1 MEGILPAY
9 RTWLRR
15 HLASAMPLLADRGA
29 STALPPLRGAGCAQD
44 DSADRALIKNMAHK
58 ITLIPGDG
66 IGPEVTRAAVR
77 ILEATG
83 VKFEWETFIAGAE
96 AFEKYKEYIPK
107 ELTESIERTHVGLKG
122 PVSTPIG
129 GGFASINVALRQKFE
144 LYANFRPIRNLPH
157 IPTRYPD
164 VDLII
169 VRENTESL
177 YSGLEHEVV
186 PGVVESLKI
195 ITEKA
200 STRIARF
207 AFEYARKNNRKKIH
221 AIHKANIMKLSDGLF
236 LRCARTVAKDYPEIT
251 YGEHIVDN
259 TCMQLVMNP
268 YQYDM
273 LVMENLY
280 GDIISDLCAA
290 FVGGLGFVPSANLGD
305 HCAIF
310 EAVHGSAPDIAG
322 KNLANPTAI
331 LRSAL
336 LMLRH
341 LGEHDA
347 ALKIRNALEK
357 VYRTREKL
365 TRDVGGNA
373 GTSEFADFIIEAM
386 ESGADA
392 QSAVE
397 SSHV

>member
-1 MEGILPAY
+1 MSY
-9 RTWLRR
+9 
-15 HLASAMPLLADRGA
+15 
-29 STALPPLRGAGCAQD
+29 
-44 DSADRALIKNMAHK
+44 KV
-58 ITLIPGDG
+58 TLIPGDG
-66 IGPEVTRAAVR
+66 IGPEVVNATVR

-83 VKFEWETFIAGAE
+83 VKFEWESFAAGAE

-122 PVSTPIG
+122 PVTTPIG
-129 GGFASINVALRQKFE
+129 GGFSSINVALRRQFE
-144 LYANFRPIRNLPH
+144 LFANFRPIINLPGV
-157 IPTRYPD
+157 PTRYPG
-164 VDLII
+164 VDLIV
-169 VRENTESL
+169 VRENTEGL
-177 YSGLEHEVV
+177 YSGIEHEVV

-207 AFEYARKNNRKKIH
+207 AFEYARREHRKKIH

-236 LRCARTVAKDYPEIT
+236 IRCSRNISKEYPEIT

-273 LVMENLY
+273 LLLENLY

-290 FVGGLGFVPSANLGD
+290 FVGGLGLVPGANFG
-305 HCAIF
+305 HQCAIF

-322 KNLANPTAI
+322 KDLANPTAV

-341 LGEHDA
+341 LGEVQTANHIDA
-347 ALKIRNALEK
+347 ALVR
-357 VYRTREKL
+357 VYTEREHV
-365 TRDVGGNA
+365 TRDVGGTA
-373 GTSEFADFIIEAM
+373 GTSEFADAVIEALHTIPPPQA
-386 ESGADA
+386 EL
-392 QSAVE
+392 QEVQT
-397 SSHV
+397 

>member
-1 MEGILPAY
+1 M
-9 RTWLRR
+9 
-15 HLASAMPLLADRGA
+15 S
-29 STALPPLRGAGCAQD
+29 
-44 DSADRALIKNMAHK
+44 HK
-58 ITLIPGDG
+58 VTLIPGDG
-66 IGPEVTRAAVR
+66 IGPEVTKATVH

-83 VKFEWETFIAGAE
+83 VKFDWETFAVGAE
-96 AFEKYKEYIPK
+96 AFEKSGEYIPK
-107 ELTESIERTHVGLKG
+107 EGIESIERTRVALKG
-122 PVSTPIG
+122 PVTTPLG
-129 GGFASINVALRQKFE
+129 GGFPSINVALRKKFE

-169 VRENTESL
+169 LRENTEGL
-177 YSGLEHEVV
+177 YSGIEHEVV

-200 STRIARF
+200 STRIAKF
-207 AFEYARKNNRKKIH
+207 AFEYARKNQRKKVH

-236 LRCARTVAKDYPEIT
+236 LRCCRNIAKGFPEIT

-290 FVGGLGFVPSANLGD
+290 FVGGLGFVPRDNLGD
-305 HCAIF
+305 DCAIF

-322 KNLANPTAI
+322 KNLANPTAL

-336 LMLRH
+336 LMGRY

-347 ALKIRNALEK
+347 ALRIRNALEK

-365 TRDVGGNA
+365 TGDIGGKA
-373 GTSEFADFIIEAM
+373 GTSEFADALTTDLENA
-386 ESGADA
+386 SLAPA
-392 QSAVE
+392 AAE
-397 SSHV
+397 SSSA

>member
-1 MEGILPAY
+1 
-9 RTWLRR
+9 
-15 HLASAMPLLADRGA
+15 
-29 STALPPLRGAGCAQD
+29 
-44 DSADRALIKNMAHK
+44 MAHR

-66 IGPEVTRAAVR
+66 IGPEVTSATVR

-83 VKFEWETFIAGAE
+83 VKFEWETFMAGAE

-107 ELTESIERTHVGLKG
+107 ELNDSIERTHVGLKG
-122 PVSTPIG
+122 PVTTPIG
-129 GGFASINVALRQKFE
+129 GGFASINVELRKRFE

-169 VRENTESL
+169 VRENTEGL
-177 YSGLEHEVV
+177 YSGIEHEVV

-207 AFEYARKNNRKKIH
+207 AFEYARKHGRKKIH

-236 LRCARTVAKDYPEIT
+236 LRCSRSVSKLYPEIT

-268 YQYDM
+268 YQYDI

-280 GDIISDLCAA
+280 GDILSDLCAG
-290 FVGGLGFVPSANLGD
+290 FVGGLGLVPGANFGD
-305 HCAIF
+305 ACAIF

-322 KNLANPTAI
+322 KNLANPTAL

-341 LGEHDA
+341 IGEADA
-347 ALKIRNALEK
+347 ALRVRNALER
-357 VYRTREKL
+357 VYRTRDKL
-365 TRDVGGNA
+365 TRDVGGKA
-373 GTSEFADFIIEAM
+373 GTSEFADAVIE
-386 ESGADA
+386 EL
-392 QSAVE
+392 QSASIAETANE
-397 SSHV
+397 SARA

>member
-1 MEGILPAY
+1 
-9 RTWLRR
+9 
-15 HLASAMPLLADRGA
+15 
-29 STALPPLRGAGCAQD
+29 
-44 DSADRALIKNMAHK
+44 
-58 ITLIPGDG
+58 DG

-77 ILEATG
+77 VLEATG
-83 VKFEWETFIAGAE
+83 LKFEWETFQAGAE
-96 AFEKYKEYIPK
+96 AYEKYHEYIPK
-107 ELTESIERTHVGLKG
+107 ELIESIERTGVGLKG
-122 PVSTPIG
+122 PVATPIA
-129 GGFASINVALRQKFE
+129 GGFASINVALRKKFE

-169 VRENTESL
+169 VRENTEGL
-177 YSGLEHEVV
+177 YSGIEHEVV

-200 STRIARF
+200 STRISRF
-207 AFEYARKNNRKKIH
+207 AFEYARKNKRKRIH

-236 LRCARTVAKDYPEIT
+236 LRCSRNVAKEYPEIT

-273 LVMENLY
+273 LLMENLY

-290 FVGGLGFVPSANLGD
+290 FVGGLGFVPGANIGD

-322 KNLANPTAI
+322 KNIANPTAVI
-331 LRSAL
+331 RSAL

-341 LGEHDA
+341 LGEYEA
-347 ALKIRNALEK
+347 ATKIRNALEK
-357 VYRTREKL
+357 VYRTRDKL
-365 TRDVGGNA
+365 TRDVGGKA
-373 GTSEFADFIIEAM
+373 GTSEFADSIIEFM
-386 ESGADA
+386 ES
-392 QSAVE
+392 E
-397 SSHV
+397 SGVAPAAETSHA